1 MSEHQADEAAAEP
14 TDTGSETPEDST
26 GSSDSNESTDSGDSS
41 KDPGPSEPGEISDA
55 DLPEDLQA
63 TEDNPLARHPR
74 QTGDEDD
81 KIGADTETG
90 DAANPSASMTYGE
103 DDDEES
109 SSDDAPG
116 ESDNAQAKAEE
127 DDGSDSLENG
137 GGGQG

>member
-1 MSEHQADEAAAEP
+1 MSEQQTDEAAAEP
-14 TDTGSETPEDST
+14 TDTASDTASDSSEESSGSGDNGSDGNGRSDSD
-26 GSSDSNESTDSGDSS
+26 SSD
-41 KDPGPSEPGEISDA
+41 PGGVSDA

-103 DDDEES
+103 DDDS
-109 SSDDAPG
+109 SNTSDEGDEG
-116 ESDNAQAKAEE
+116 DE
-127 DDGSDSLENG
+127 ENG
-137 GGGQG
+137 DTDS

>member
-1 MSEHQADEAAAEP
+1 MSEQQADEAAAEP
-14 TDTGSETPEDST
+14 EAGSGPPDNPDE
-26 GSSDSNESTDSGDSS
+26 SSSSSEGGDSS

-81 KIGADTETG
+81 QIGAESETG

-103 DDDEES
+103 DDDGDES
-109 SSDDAPG
+109 SDEDDA
-116 ESDNAQAKAEE
+116 
-127 DDGSDSLENG
+127 DD
-137 GGGQG
+137 